1 MSVYVGI
8 DVHRKRSQ
16 VAVVTQDGTVEL
28 NKNVVNGS
36 EPMLRLI
43 GGLPAGTPVA
53 FEAAFGWGWLVELLE
68 DYGFDPHLVHP
79 LRCKAIASARLKNDK
94 VDAAILAQLL
104 RADLLPEAWIAPPA
118 VRQLRAQLRHRASL
132 VRLGTQLQ
140 NRIHAVAAD
149 HGYDRAGSYWTG
161 PGRGWLAELDLPAV
175 SREIVTDSLVFLDA
189 LAPVIERLDGELHQH
204 AKADPRV
211 KVLRTLPGVGE
222 FTALIM
228 LAEIGDITRFPSARK
243 LASWAGLTP
252 TVRGSDLTVRH
263 GHISK
268 QGSAWLRWV
277 LNQAAQTAKRSPE
290 FAATYAAIAK
300 RRGTKIATI
309 AIARKLLTRA
319 CHLLAGAQAPGP
331 PATLPPHHPKP
342 GGSPSPRARSL
353 RGMSRPPA
361 ALDHLTEQ
369 PGSPNTWSWRRPD
382 HTARRRMGACETT
395 PPATPGTTPR
405 PSKASTKGPL
415 PRLP

>member
-16 VAVVTQDGTVEL
+16 VAVVTGDGQVQV

-53 FEAAFGWGWLVELLE
+53 FEAAYGWGWLVELLE

-104 RADLLPEAWIAPPA
+104 RADLLPEAWIAPPP

-132 VRLGTQLQ
+132 VRLGTQLR

-149 HGYDRAGSYWTG
+149 HGYDRTGSYWTG

-175 SREIVTDSLVFLDA
+175 SREIITDSLAFLDA

-211 KVLRTLPGVGE
+211 KILRTLPGVGE
-222 FTALIM
+222 FTALVM
-228 LAEIGDITRFPSARK
+228 LAEIGDITRFASARK

-290 FAATYAAIAK
+290 FAATYAAITK
-300 RRGTKIATI
+300 RRGKKIATI
-309 AIARKLLTRA
+309 AISRKLLTRA
-319 CHLLAGAQAPGP
+319 YHLLADAQAAQAPGTASTVTTP
-331 PATLPPHHPKP
+331 PQAGRVTK
-342 GGSPSPRARSL
+342 PRARSL
-353 RGMSRPPA
+353 QRHEPA
-361 ALDHLTEQ
+361 A
-369 PGSPNTWSWRRPD
+369 GR
-382 HTARRRMGACETT
+382 AR
-395 PPATPGTTPR
+395 
-405 PSKASTKGPL
+405 SSD
-415 PRLP
+415 